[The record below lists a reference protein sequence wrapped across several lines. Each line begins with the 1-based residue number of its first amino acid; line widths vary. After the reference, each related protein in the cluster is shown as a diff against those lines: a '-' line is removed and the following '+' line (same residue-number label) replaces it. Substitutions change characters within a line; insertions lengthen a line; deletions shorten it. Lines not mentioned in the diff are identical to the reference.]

1 MEKPKNTD
9 IPNYVKQ
16 EDGAVINT
24 NNAELNQYLEARE
37 ALKTKRDQQRR
48 FNELEEK
55 VEGLDNKLNLIL
67 EKLSNG

>member
-37 ALKTKRDQQRR
+37 ALKTKRDQQR
-48 FNELEEK
+48 
-55 VEGLDNKLNLIL
+55 
-67 EKLSNG
+67 LSGTP